1 MGSSNFFSYAWTPAT
16 SVYSPTDVDNPLTPE
31 WKALDELNA
40 FLESRDISPARHPMK
55 TQWEEASDR
64 TKRRHTRKAKQ
75 AVDAVLDENQIRAI
89 NFGSQWLYLDLLDNT
104 LSVMTRSAQMKCWY
118 RRWRNAKGMLIIGK
132 AGGKYFLEWRTSS
145 PSKLF
150 KSGFQTWQ
158 GIGSVKQERIS

>member
-31 WKALDELNA
+31 WNALDELNA

-55 TQWEEASDR
+55 TQSEEASDR

-75 AVDAVLDENQIRAI
+75 AVDAVLDEHQIRAI

-104 LSVMTRSAQMKCWY
+104 LSVMTRSAQMKC
-118 RRWRNAKGMLIIGK
+118 
-132 AGGKYFLEWRTSS
+132 
-145 PSKLF
+145 
-150 KSGFQTWQ
+150 
-158 GIGSVKQERIS
+158 